1 MSKSESK
8 AAKETGK
15 GSGGKKWL
23 LTGIG
28 ALLLAGGSAG
38 AAIYATGG
46 MAPANPVDDPNRPK
60 LVLRNDEPEADAAAG
75 DASGEAPPKE
85 GTVSVPNDRIKIDPA
100 KYEVTYFQIEQP
112 FTANLADGSGFIQIG
127 ISLATYY
134 DGKVI
139 ANIKRQDVPIRSAVL
154 MTLSEQDP
162 ATLSTSQGKQMLQR
176 ELAQAINM
184 VLRQKEGFG
193 GIDNVYFNSLVIQ

>member
-1 MSKSESK
+1 MSDDKQPG
-8 AAKETGK
+8 AK
-15 GSGGKKWL
+15 GGRKKL
-23 LTGIG
+23 LLIVIG
-28 ALLLAGGSAG
+28 AVLLAGGSAG

-46 MAPANPVDDPNRPK
+46 LAHKGPVEDPNRPK
-60 LVLRNDEPEADAAAG
+60 LVVRSKEPAAVEEGEGAK
-75 DASGEAPPKE
+75 EAPLKE
-85 GTVSVPNDRIKIDPA
+85 GTVAVANDRIKVDPG
-100 KYEVTYFQIEQP
+100 KYEVTYIPIEQA
-112 FTANLADGSGFIQIG
+112 FTANLADGAGFIQIG

-154 MTLSEQDP
+154 MVLSEQDP
-162 ATLSTSQGKQMLQR
+162 VVLSSAQGKQMLQR
-176 ELAQAINM
+176 QLTAAINT